1 MRRLFALLLWAGL
14 AFLGPQRLA
23 AQPVAPVRVLV
34 YPGTEL
40 LQVIHLL
47 SDTAQLAQSTY
58 NAEVARYFAPYK
70 RHPAVL
76 AARHLSRRI
85 SCDFPVRLSWAFY
98 DFPNVK
104 LATMRPEH
112 MDGYETV
119 MPLAEVQAY
128 FQQCVA
134 FYHDAHFWEFYQ
146 AHAAQRAGWVRAF
159 EQGMKQQQL
168 LETIQQFYRLPRQ
181 KPVALT
187 LGVLNCSSYAMQSMR
202 GINPNLPDQYTIMV
216 SYHQLMQGEDSL
228 AKAPQF
234 QPTAF
239 TSQLVWH
246 ELGHVYLAP
255 VFARHQAEVNQLA
268 YLAQQDPRAKRWSE
282 ARGSWANFLNE
293 NVTQAATSLLRVR
306 TGKATRAEALEPDDF
321 YIYYPELA
329 EIIEREY
336 YQNQRYKNFDEFF
349 PVLLQEFGRKHPAVA
364 GK

>member
-1 MRRLFALLLWAGL
+1 MHRLFTLLFWVCLALP
-14 AFLGPQRLA
+14 GPQPA
-23 AQPVAPVRVLV
+23 WAQPSAPVRVLV

-58 NAEVARYFAPYK
+58 NTEAARYFAPFK

-85 SCDFPVRLSWAFY
+85 SCDFPVRLGWAFY
-98 DFPNVK
+98 DFPALK

-112 MDGYETV
+112 LDGYETV

-146 AHAAQRAGWVRAF
+146 AHAVQRAGWVREF
-159 EQGMKQQQL
+159 ERGMQQQRL
-168 LETIQQFYRLPRQ
+168 LETIDQFYRLPRQ

-187 LGVLNCSSYAMQSMR
+187 LGVLNCGSYAMSDMR

-216 SYHQLMQGEDSL
+216 SYHQLMQGDDSL
-228 AKAPQF
+228 AQVPHF

-246 ELGHVYLAP
+246 ELGHVYLAS
-255 VFARHQAEVNQLA
+255 VFARHQAAINQLA
-268 YLAQQDPRAKRWSE
+268 YLAQQDPRAKHWSE
-282 ARGSWANFLNE
+282 VRGGWGNFLNE
-293 NVTQAATSLLRVR
+293 NVTQAVTGLLRAR
-306 TGKATRAEALEPDDF
+306 TGKATRAEALEPDEF

-336 YQNQRYKNFDEFF
+336 YQNPRYQNFEEFF
-349 PVLLQEFGRKHPAVA
+349 PVLLKEFGKRHPTT